1 MTNPY
6 SGGSDWNS
14 RGPRELTPTSHD
26 GEILNHSGP
35 ISTEAMERFVRVFE
49 KSARRWEIVIYPAM
63 FAFVVLAAYGF
74 FLIYSLTGDIH
85 TMARSIDPEMG
96 EHMQVMADSIDEMTA
111 SMDEVSETM
120 KQVSAKLDT
129 LEPMLAHVKYMDHSM
144 RVMTRSNDQMRHSV
158 AVMSHNVSRPM
169 SVINSFMP

>member
-1 MTNPY
+1 MTSPY
-6 SGGSDWNS
+6 GGGSDWNS
-14 RGPRELTPTSHD
+14 RQSRDLTPRSRSSEGSH
-26 GEILNHSGP
+26 HSGP
-35 ISTEAMERFVRVFE
+35 VSTEAMERFVRVFE

-96 EHMQVMADSIDEMTA
+96 EHMRVMAESIDEMTV
-111 SMDEVSETM
+111 SMESVTETM
-120 KQVSAKLDT
+120 KEVSTKLDS
-129 LEPMLAHVKYMDHSM
+129 LDPMLSHVKHMDHSM
-144 RVMTRSNDQMRHSV
+144 RAITMSNEQMRHSV
-158 AVMSHNVSRPM
+158 SVMSHNVSRPM

>member
-14 RGPRELTPTSHD
+14 RRPRELTPPSHGSEMFD
-26 GEILNHSGP
+26 QSGP

-63 FAFVVLAAYGF
+63 FAFVILAAYGF

-85 TMARSIDPEMG
+85 LMARSIDPEMG
-96 EHMQVMADSIDEMTA
+96 EHMQVMAESMDEMTA
-111 SMDEVSETM
+111 SMEEVTETM
-120 KQVSAKLDT
+120 KQVSTKLDT

-144 RVMTRSNDQMRHSV
+144 RVITRSNDQMRHSV